1 MKRKGKQMNQTD
13 SLLDALTAE
22 CKTPSDV
29 EKLYS
34 ALLQR
39 VINRGLQ
46 EEMTAHLGFEPHAK
60 SPPGE
65 RRNSRNGIS
74 GKTVKGTFGELEV
87 AIPRDRAGSF
97 EPQW

>member
-1 MKRKGKQMNQTD
+1 MKRKGKQMNQND
-13 SLLDALTAE
+13 SMLDALTAE
-22 CKTPSDV
+22 CNTPADV

-65 RRNSRNGIS
+65 RRNSRNGSS
-74 GKTVKGTFGELEV
+74 GK
-87 AIPRDRAGSF
+87 SF
-97 EPQW
+97 RLRRTY